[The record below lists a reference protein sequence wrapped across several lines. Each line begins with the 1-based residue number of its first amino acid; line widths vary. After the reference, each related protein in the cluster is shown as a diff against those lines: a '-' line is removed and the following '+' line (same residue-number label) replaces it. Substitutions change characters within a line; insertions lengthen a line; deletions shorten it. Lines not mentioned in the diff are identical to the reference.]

1 MSIYIDDILDM
12 DNENTKQGVIAMLAI
27 FAQKGNHH
35 ALDVMDNVQILATEK
50 WADLTPSM
58 RTKIELAFQLDELE
72 RNKRVGE

>member
-1 MSIYIDDILDM
+1 MSIYIDDMLDM
-12 DNENTKQGVIAMLAI
+12 ENENVRKSVIAMLAI
-27 FAQKGNHH
+27 LAQKGNHH